1 MDRQHLMEVFVAVA
15 EAESFSGAARRL
27 NLSAASVTRA
37 ISTLETNLQAKL
49 LKRTTRS
56 VRVTDAGHIYLAAV
70 RQILGDIYAVNET
83 LAGARTKP
91 RGKLTVTA
99 PVQFGTMFINP
110 LIVEY
115 LELYSEMS
123 VSALFLDRVVNL
135 QEEGVDVGIRI
146 GELPDS
152 SMKAAQVGE
161 VRKVV
166 CASTEYL
173 ANHDEPEKPED
184 LTQHLIVS
192 ANSVTPTVDWKF
204 RKNSGSTSV
213 RVNPRLCV
221 SSIDA
226 AIDAVSSGF
235 GITRLL
241 SYQVA
246 PYIASGKFKYLL
258 TEYEPSP
265 RPIHVLHLE
274 GRYASAKV
282 RTFVDFVV
290 VKLRASSLYLS

>member
-70 RQILGDIYAVNET
+70 RQILNDIYAVNET

-91 RGKLTVTA
+91 SGKLTVTA

-115 LELYSEMS
+115 LELYSEMN

-173 ANHDEPEKPED
+173 ANHGEPEKPED

-204 RKNSGSTSV
+204 KKNSGSITV

-221 SSIDA
+221 SNIDA
-226 AIDAVSSGF
+226 ALDAVSSGF

-258 TEYEPSP
+258 TEYEPTP

-290 VKLRASSLYLS
+290 AKFRASSLYLS

>member
-15 EAESFSGAARRL
+15 ETESFSGAARRL

-37 ISTLETNLQAKL
+37 IATLETNLQVKL
-49 LKRTTRS
+49 LNRTTRS

-70 RQILGDIYAVNET
+70 RRILDDIYAVNET

-91 RGKLTVTA
+91 SGKLSVTA
-99 PVQFGTMFINP
+99 PVEFGKMFINP
-110 LIVEY
+110 VIVEY
-115 LELYSEMS
+115 LELYSEME

-152 SMKAAQVGE
+152 NVKAALVGE

-173 ANHDEPEKPED
+173 ANHGEPKKPAD

-192 ANSVTPTVDWKF
+192 SNSVTPTVDWKF
-204 RKNSGSTSV
+204 RQDSGLTSV
-213 RVNPRLCV
+213 RVNPRLSV
-221 SSIDA
+221 SSVES
-226 AIDAVSSGF
+226 AIGAVSSGF

-246 PYIASGKFKYLL
+246 PYIASGKIKYLL
-258 TEYEPSP
+258 TEYEPLP
-265 RPIHVLHLE
+265 LPIHVLHLE

-282 RTFVDFVV
+282 RTFVDLAVA
-290 VKLRASSLYLS
+290 KLRTSSLYLF

>member
-15 EAESFSGAARRL
+15 EAESFSEAARRL

-37 ISTLETNLQAKL
+37 IATLETNLQAKL

-56 VRVTDAGHIYLAAV
+56 VKVTDAGHIYLAAV
-70 RQILGDIYAVNET
+70 RQILADIYAVNET
-83 LAGARTKP
+83 LAGARTQP
-91 RGKLTVTA
+91 SGKLCITA
-99 PVQFGTMFINP
+99 PVQFGKMFINP
-110 LIVEY
+110 VIVEY
-115 LELYSEMS
+115 LEIYPEME

-152 SMKAAQVGE
+152 TMKAVLVGE

-173 ANHDEPEKPED
+173 ENHGEPEKPDD
-184 LTQHLIVS
+184 LSRHLIVS
-192 ANSVTPTVDWKF
+192 ANSVTPTTDWRF
-204 RKNSGSTSV
+204 RHGSGSTSV
-213 RVNPRLCV
+213 RVNPRLSV
-221 SSIDA
+221 SSVDA
-226 AIDAVSSGF
+226 AIGAVSCGF

-246 PYIASGKFKYLL
+246 PYVAAGTFKYLL
-258 TEYEPSP
+258 EKFEPSP
-265 RPIHVLHLE
+265 LPIHVLHLE

-282 RTFVDFVV
+282 RTFVDLVV
-290 VKLRASSLYLS
+290 AKLRASSMSLS